1 MFIYNFTKATHVRRE
16 KVYPFQRLKGGN
28 MMSHK
33 VIHFHT
39 FNCVEFGEIT

>member
-1 MFIYNFTKATHVRRE
+1 MYIYNFTKATHVRRE